1 MNLLPLNIFT
11 DIGQAISD
19 WFLDIGDS
27 FYNTLIAENRWM
39 MFVKGLGNT
48 LVIALFATLIGIV
61 IGTLVA
67 IIRVYCAQTGRL
79 KPLNWLLSLY
89 ITIFRGTPVVVQLM
103 IMYYAIFASVTNGVP
118 VAILAFGIN
127 SGAYVAET
135 VRSGIMAVDKG
146 QTEAG
151 QSLGLGSAAVMRLI
165 VLPQAIKNILPALG
179 NEFIALLKET
189 SVVGY
194 ITIVDVTRVADL
206 IRSRTYDQFFPLLV
220 VAVIYLVLVIG
231 ITQLLKTAER
241 RLAKSDRR

>member
-231 ITQLLKTAER
+231 ITQLLKIAER

>member
-11 DIGQAISD
+11 DIGQSIAD

-67 IIRVYCAQTGRL
+67 IIRVYCVQTGRL

-146 QTEAG
+146 CLLYTS
-151 QSLGLGSAAVMRLI
+151 SLWNSSSLKRII
-165 VLPQAIKNILPALG
+165 V
-179 NEFIALLKET
+179 F
-189 SVVGY
+189 S
-194 ITIVDVTRVADL
+194 
-206 IRSRTYDQFFPLLV
+206 
-220 VAVIYLVLVIG
+220 
-231 ITQLLKTAER
+231 ITQKLQKVFT
-241 RLAKSDRR
+241 KK

>member
-27 FYNTLIAENRWM
+27 FYNTLIAENWWM

-231 ITQLLKTAER
+231 ITQLLKIAER